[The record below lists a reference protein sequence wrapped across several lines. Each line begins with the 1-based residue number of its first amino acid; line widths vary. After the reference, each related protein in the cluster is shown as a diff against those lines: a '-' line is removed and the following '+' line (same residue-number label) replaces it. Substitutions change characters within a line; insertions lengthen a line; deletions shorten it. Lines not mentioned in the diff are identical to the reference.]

1 MSNSSLVVYT
11 KLSPNRT
18 VPRKNVIDTITIH
31 MVVGQVTA
39 ERLGEIFA
47 PVAKQASSNYGVDKD
62 GRVGMYVEEANRS
75 WCTGTGNSIN
85 TNDHRAVT
93 IEVASDTK
101 SPYAVTEKAYNGTLD
116 LCVDIC
122 KRNGKNKLVFLG
134 NRTDT
139 EAAWKKPDPEA
150 MYLTAHK
157 WFNNTS
163 CPGEYLYSRFPE
175 IAKTVTD
182 KLNPQ
187 PEPSVETVTFEVT
200 PIKKGMG
207 GEEVKKVQVVLKGLG
222 FYTMDIDGSA
232 GGGTDRA
239 IRAYQKANKLTEDGV
254 LARNAGKN
262 FLTYR

>member
-1 MSNSSLVVYT
+1 MSNSPLVVYT

-18 VPRKNVIDTITIH
+18 IPRKNPIDTITIH

-47 PVAKQASSNYGVDKD
+47 PVTKQASSNYGVDKD

-101 SPYAVTEKAYNGTLD
+101 SPYAVTEKAYKGTID

-122 KRNGKNKLVFLG
+122 KRNGKNKLLFLG
-134 NRTDT
+134 NRADT
-139 EAAWKKPDPEA
+139 EAAWRKPDPEA

-163 CPGEYLYSRFPE
+163 CPGEFLYSRFPE

-182 KLNPQ
+182 ILNPQ
-187 PEPSVETVTFEVT
+187 PEPTTNTITFEIT
-200 PIKKGMG
+200 PVKKGMR
-207 GEEVKKVQVVLKGLG
+207 GEAVKQVQTILKGLG
-222 FYTMDIDGSA
+222 LYAMNVDGIG
-232 GGGTDRA
+232 GGGTDKA
-239 IRAYQKANKLTEDGV
+239 IRAYQKANKLTETGIFD
-254 LARNAGKN
+254 KKCWEK
-262 FLTYR
+262 FLDI